1 MREEQPE
8 DPYGQP
14 GNPLDGPAPEDG
26 QAEVGEATGEGG
38 DSDEGAEPSGDRG
51 RS

>member
-14 GNPLDGPAPEDG
+14 GNPLDGAAPEDD
-26 QAEVGEATGEGG
+26 QAEVGETAGEGA
-38 DSDEGAEPSGDRG
+38 DSDESAEPSGSG
-51 RS
+51 SRS